1 MPTKELCLVA
11 KSIADRMVV
20 TRPKKKVLMK
30 KVAKEAR
37 VSDRVIISCKCKGKC
52 SNNRCYY
59 FKEGKK
65 YRCYYFKEGKK
76 CLVYCHDSLEHD
88 CGHLASLAIQTEIVI
103 KEKEKR
109 KKANS
114 KANGKA
120 REKARKRQ
128 QANT

>member
-1 MPTKELCLVA
+1 VA

-20 TRPKKKVLMK
+20 TRLKKKVLMK

-52 SNNRCYY
+52 GNNRC
-59 FKEGKK
+59 
-65 YRCYYFKEGKK
+65 RCFKEGKK

-109 KKANS
+109 KKAN
-114 KANGKA
+114 GKA

-128 QANT
+128 QANTQGNSVIVNE

>member
-11 KSIADRMVV
+11 KSIADGMVV
-20 TRPKKKVLMK
+20 TRPKKKVLIK

-37 VSDRVIISCKCKGKC
+37 VSDRVIISYKCKGKC

-65 YRCYYFKEGKK
+65 CS
-76 CLVYCHDSLEHD
+76 VYCYNSLEHD
-88 CGHLASLAIQTEIVI
+88 CGHLASLAIRTEIVI

-109 KKANS
+109 KKADR
-114 KANGKA
+114 KAN
-120 REKARKRQ
+120 RKARKRQ
-128 QANT
+128 RANTQGNSVTVNE

>member
-1 MPTKELCLVA
+1 VA
-11 KSIADRMVV
+11 KLIANRIVV

-37 VSDRVIISCKCKGKC
+37 VSNRVIISCKCKGKC
-52 SNNRCYY
+52 GNNRC
-59 FKEGKK
+59 
-65 YRCYYFKEGKK
+65 CCFKEGKK

-109 KKANS
+109 KKANR

-128 QANT
+128 QANTQGNSVIVNE